1 MWRAQLIIKEEI
13 RKLLQQKEGC
23 MSSTRNI
30 DGTDLSTCWGTST
43 NQQSHVLFSDVL
55 CIRRFLAD
63 SVVFIVRF
71 FSQFGCTGKQIQDQ
85 IIKKATSVAAPG
97 YL

>member
-1 MWRAQLIIKEEI
+1 
-13 RKLLQQKEGC
+13 
-23 MSSTRNI
+23 
-30 DGTDLSTCWGTST
+30 
-43 NQQSHVLFSDVL
+43 
-55 CIRRFLAD
+55 
-63 SVVFIVRF
+63 VFIVRF